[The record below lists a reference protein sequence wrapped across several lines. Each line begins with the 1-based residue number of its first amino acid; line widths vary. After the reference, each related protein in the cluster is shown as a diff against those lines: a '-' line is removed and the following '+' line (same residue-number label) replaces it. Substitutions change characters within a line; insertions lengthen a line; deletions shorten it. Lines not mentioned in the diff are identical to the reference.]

1 MESLPSTEVDLEITS
16 SPPSKRKERGE
27 MILTTRMVHYSSWKL
42 KGPNSSSTGV
52 GREGAW
58 SRAALGPRE
67 KSIGMKIQKAE
78 ARIFRVG
85 GTEECG
91 RWGAKQWSR
100 NNVGPF
106 SAHGLVSSPALQA
119 DLGALARLPTLEVND
134 LIFPKRVFLL
144 V

>member
-1 MESLPSTEVDLEITS
+1 
-16 SPPSKRKERGE
+16 
-27 MILTTRMVHYSSWKL
+27 MILTTWMVHYSSWKL

-52 GREGAW
+52 RREGAW

-67 KSIGMKIQKAE
+67 ESIGMKIQKAE
-78 ARIFRVG
+78 ARVFMG
-85 GTEECG
+85 GWGTEECG
-91 RWGAKQWSR
+91 RWGAKQWSG

-106 SAHGLVSSPALQA
+106 GALGLVSSPALQA
-119 DLGALARLPTLEVND
+119 DLGALAGPPTLEVKD